1 MMLKILLKRQMT
13 EIFRNYVYDAKK
25 NKKRSKAATISFIVL
40 YVFTMVGVLGG
51 MFAALS
57 MAICGP
63 LCGFGL
69 GWLYFALLGLLSVLL
84 GAFGSVFNTFSGLYL
99 PKDND
104 LLLSMPIPVR
114 YIMVSRLL
122 GVYLMG
128 LMYSGVVSVPAV
140 VVYIVT
146 QGADVQRIVGG
157 LLFVLLTSVIVM
169 ILSCLLGYVVAR
181 ISQKLKNKS
190 FITVL
195 ISLVFIVV
203 YYLFYFRAQEMLTS
217 FLANAEVWGEKI
229 RGFAYPVYALGRM
242 GEGSVLA
249 MLGCTCVVVL
259 LFVLT
264 MYIIS
269 KSFIKI
275 ATSTTDSGST
285 VKSRSVSK
293 AGTLRGALFRKELGR
308 FISSPNYMLNCGL
321 GTLFLPLSGIVIAV
335 KARTINEV
343 LSEMDISEGML
354 AAFFAAAVCLML
366 SMNDMTAPS
375 VSLEGKSLWIVGSLP
390 VRARDVLMAKLQLQ
404 LVVTAPSLLI
414 ADICGIV
421 GLRTSAAESVMI
433 LLVTFIFMLFQ
444 ALFGLFLGLK
454 MPNLSWTSEIAPIK
468 QSGSVTITLLGGM
481 AIAAVTC
488 GVYFVIGDITGGMLY
503 LAIVSVVF
511 AAADIILYRWIVS
524 RGAKI
529 FSEL

>member
-1 MMLKILLKRQMT
+1 MVKTLLKKQIG
-13 EIFRNYVYDAKK
+13 EIFRSYFYDAKK
-25 NKKRSKAATISFIVL
+25 NKPRSKASTILFIAFFVL
-40 YVFTMVGVLGG
+40 LMVGVMGG
-51 MFAALS
+51 MFTLLS
-57 MAICGP
+57 YAICGA
-63 LCGFGL
+63 FVSADM
-69 GWLYFALLGLLSVLL
+69 GWMYFCIMGLLAVLL
-84 GAFGSVFNTFSGLYL
+84 GAFGSVVNTYSGLYL
-99 PKDND
+99 SKDND

-114 YIMVSRLL
+114 SIMVSLLL

-128 LMYSGVVSVPAV
+128 LMYSGVMSVPAAI
-140 VVYIVT
+140 VYLVT
-146 QGADVQRIVGG
+146 QGVSALRVVGG
-157 LLFVLLTSVIVM
+157 ILFVLLHSVIVL

-190 FITVL
+190 FITV
-195 ISLVFIVV
+195 IVSLLFFGA
-203 YYLFYFRAQEMLTS
+203 YYLFYYFRAQEMLS
-217 FLANAEVWGEKI
+217 AFLANAAVWGEKI
-229 RGFAYPVYALGRM
+229 RGFAYPVYALGM
-242 GEGSVLA
+242 VGTGSIIA
-249 MLGCTCVVVL
+249 MLGCTVIVAL
-259 LFVLT
+259 LFLLT
-264 MYIIS
+264 MYVIS

-275 ATSTTDSGST
+275 ATSTADSGT
-285 VKSRSVSK
+285 KSKIRAESK
-293 AGTLRGALFRKELGR
+293 TGTYGGALFRKEMAR
-308 FISSPNYMLNCGL
+308 FTSSPNYMLNCGL
-321 GTLFLPLSGIVIAV
+321 GLLFLPVGGIFLAV
-335 KARTINEV
+335 KARTLLEA
-343 LSEMDISEGML
+343 LSEMEISDGMI
-354 AAFFAAAVCLML
+354 AVVFACTVCLML
-366 SMNDMTAPS
+366 TMVDITAPS
-375 VSLEGKSLWIVGSLP
+375 VSLEGKNIWILGSLP
-390 VRARDVLMAKLQLQ
+390 VRAKDALIAKLKVQ
-404 LVVTAPSLLI
+404 LVVTAPPLLI